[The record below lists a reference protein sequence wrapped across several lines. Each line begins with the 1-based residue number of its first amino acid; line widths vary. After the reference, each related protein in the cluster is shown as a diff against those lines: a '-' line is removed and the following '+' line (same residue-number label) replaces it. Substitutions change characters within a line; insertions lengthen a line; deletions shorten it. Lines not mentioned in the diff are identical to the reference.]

1 MKLVSSSIA
10 GLCVATAAFVAL
22 LATAASAGD
31 DEYEREWTRLSAAHD
46 RLIATEA
53 GRDYERRL
61 TEVHNGFWQSLYAQC
76 IDGARKQGLTSFR
89 AIAVVD
95 ENGTVTKFLT
105 LPNRENL
112 ACFAKGMVGR
122 RYPAPPTAPFYER
135 FSIFVVGD

>member
-1 MKLVSSSIA
+1 MKSASSSIA
-10 GLCVATAAFVAL
+10 SLCVATAAFVAL
-22 LATAASAGD
+22 LATAARADGE
-31 DEYEREWTRLSAAHD
+31 EYKREWDRLSAAHD

-61 TEVHNGFWQSLYAQC
+61 TEVHNRFWQSLYAQC
-76 IDGARKQGLTSFR
+76 IDGARKEGLTSFR

-105 LPNRENL
+105 MPNSENL

-122 RYPAPPTAPFYER
+122 RYPAPPTTPFYER
-135 FSIFVVGD
+135 FRILVVD